1 MSYENEMI
9 LQMKLSWDIVHI
21 LGQKI
26 LGGWGCGY
34 IHLGATSSN
43 NEIWIEI
50 LKDYFFFYWL
60 AKQKWVM
67 LKKRHLTWQNI
78 MVGYYLLM
86 TNLTEYVFGFVKNT
100 QSSWIPKKTLKDF
113 CFFYFTK

>member
-50 LKDYFFFYWL
+50 LKDLFFLL
-60 AKQKWVM
+60 ACQAKM
-67 LKKRHLTWQNI
+67 
-78 MVGYYLLM
+78 GDA
-86 TNLTEYVFGFVKNT
+86 
-100 QSSWIPKKTLKDF
+100 KKTAA
-113 CFFYFTK
+113 

>member
-50 LKDYFFFYWL
+50 LKDLFFLL
-60 AKQKWVM
+60 ACQAKM
-67 LKKRHLTWQNI
+67 
-78 MVGYYLLM
+78 GDA
-86 TNLTEYVFGFVKNT
+86 
-100 QSSWIPKKTLKDF
+100 KKTAPYMAEYYGRLLLVNDQPYRICVRFCEKYSKFLNSKKD
-113 CFFYFTK
+113 T